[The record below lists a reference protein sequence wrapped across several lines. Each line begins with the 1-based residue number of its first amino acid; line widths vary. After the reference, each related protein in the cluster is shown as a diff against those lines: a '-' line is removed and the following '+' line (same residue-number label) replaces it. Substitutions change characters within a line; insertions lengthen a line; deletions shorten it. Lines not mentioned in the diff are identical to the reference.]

1 MFCKIGLLKDFAK
14 CTGKHLCRS
23 LFLNKVVGFRSA
35 ILLKKRFWNKC
46 FPVSFV
52 KLNNTT
58 EWQLL
63 NTQNFQISYFA
74 EFRWLFLDMFYVFV
88 FPFYLIVAVDS
99 LFLSNL
105 VLLFIVSS
113 HKLLFFFFFSN
124 SFVETEDKEWNN
136 IRLAIENLM
145 RRKHLRNICV
155 N

>member
-14 CTGKHLCRS
+14 FTGKHLCRS

-35 ILLKKRFWNKC
+35 ILLKKRFRNKC

-58 EWQLL
+58 KWQLL

-113 HKLLFFFFFSN
+113 HKLLFFFFFSLSLLWKLKIKN
-124 SFVETEDKEWNN
+124 EIISG
-136 IRLAIENLM
+136 LQ
-145 RRKHLRNICV
+145 
-155 N
+155 